1 MEKTAETGQTPLA
14 RSEEL
19 VVQELPDEVLVYD
32 LTRHKAHCLN
42 KTSAFIW
49 NHCDGQR
56 TADEIAKLMQK
67 EWNTP
72 VSEDT
77 VWFALDKLGKADLL
91 HQRVVLPQARA
102 GMSRRSA
109 IRRLGLGALLV
120 PVVMTIVSP
129 TALAGASVVI
139 PPQCQSCVKQ
149 LDSSPCPPQCGPSVP
164 GTCYGNNGCGAGN
177 FSGCFTCAQ
186 CKAKAVSP
194 LSWVG
199 HNPPC

>member
-1 MEKTAETGQTPLA
+1 MKKTTENRQAALA

-19 VVQELPDEVLVYD
+19 VIQELPDEVLVYD

-49 NHCDGQR
+49 NHCDGR
-56 TADEIAKLMQK
+56 TSASEIATLMQK

-72 VSEDT
+72 VSEDAI
-77 VWFALDKLGKADLL
+77 WFALDRLGKADLL
-91 HQRVVLPQARA
+91 KERVVLPHAQA

-129 TALAGASVVI
+129 TAQAGASV
-139 PPQCQSCVKQ
+139 PPACTLCTVFKVN
-149 LDSSPCPPQCGPSVP
+149 PHVNTCPPVCGPSVP
-164 GTCYGNNGCGAGN
+164 GRCFNNDSCSTGGGGLLA
-177 FSGCFTCAQ
+177 SGISCPACFATPNASGWR
-186 CKAKAVSP
+186 SP
-194 LSWVG
+194 
-199 HNPPC
+199 